1 VKTMSTPLRPG
12 LTLFIQI
19 PCYNEAEN
27 LPETMQALPR
37 QVEGFERVEI
47 LVIDDGSQDAT
58 SQVARAC
65 GADHVVRLPQHAGL
79 AAAFAAGLEA
89 CLQHGADVIV
99 NTDADNQYRAD
110 DIPRL
115 VQPILA
121 GQAEL
126 VIGDRGV
133 TRLENQSA
141 LKRRLQTWGSRV
153 VSRAAGIAIPD
164 AASGFRALT
173 REVALHTLVL
183 SDYSYTLETLVQAG
197 VDHTRLMHVPVR
209 TNPQKRPS
217 RLAPSLGNYLL
228 HSAVTILRAYT
239 LYRPLRVFFIAGS
252 ILVLVGLVF
261 GVRYLAFYFQ
271 GQGAGHVQ
279 SVILAAGMVIIGLQ
293 TWLIGQLAD
302 LIGFN
307 RKIMEEVLYRQ
318 RRIDLSHGPKPV
330 GSLPSHRPKLHK
342 HNQRRGA
349 KRYFTGQA
357 RRGF

>member
-1 VKTMSTPLRPG
+1 MKAHTGSG
-12 LTLFIQI
+12 LVLIIQI

-27 LPETMQALPR
+27 LPETLQALPHR
-37 QVEGFERVEI
+37 LDGFDRVEV

-58 SQVARAC
+58 SQIAQAC
-65 GADHVVRLPQHAGL
+65 GANHVVRLPQHAGL

-89 CLQHGADVIV
+89 CLQRGADVIV
-99 NTDADNQYRAD
+99 NTDADNQYQAE

-141 LKRRLQTWGSRV
+141 LKRRLQSWGSRA
-153 VSRAAGIAIPD
+153 VSRAAGISIPD

-197 VDHTRLMHVPVR
+197 VHHTRVAHVAVR
-209 TNPQKRPS
+209 TNPGKRPS
-217 RLAPSLGNYLL
+217 RLAHSPGNYLL

-239 LYRPLRVFFIAGS
+239 LYRPLRVFFAAGS
-252 ILVLVGLVF
+252 ILALAGLAL
-261 GVRYLAFYFQ
+261 GLRYLIFYFQ
-271 GQGAGHVQ
+271 GQGAGHIQ
-279 SVILAAGMVIIGLQ
+279 SVILAAGLVIIGLQ

-307 RKIMEEVLYRQ
+307 RKILEEVLYRQ
-318 RRIDLSHGPKPV
+318 RRIDLTHSSAPDNMD
-330 GSLPSHRPKLHK
+330 PSHQQKPHK
-342 HNQRRGA
+342 QNRRRGLKKPGTGRS
-349 KRYFTGQA
+349 KRGY
-357 RRGF
+357 